1 MQLEQAMTI
10 NPMDFSGK
18 QILLTGASAGIGR
31 ACAVLLSQL
40 GAQVILNGRNE
51 QALIETQRQ
60 LTGDHPISIIDM
72 ANTDQLADWVKA
84 LREQYGYIDGFVH
97 CAGVQIT
104 KPIRLFDQAFFN
116 ETMQIN
122 LASAM
127 AITKGFRLK
136 RDRSKQGSIVFV
148 ASIAGLIG
156 QTGNTVYGASKA
168 GLMSL
173 TRGLSMELLRDNIR
187 VNCVAPALVKTAME
201 KNTRQ
206 SMTETQFQHMLDQ
219 HPMGL
224 GQPED
229 VANAVAFLLSD
240 AAKWINAVTLPV
252 EGGYLAN

>member
-1 MQLEQAMTI
+1 
-10 NPMDFSGK
+10 MDFSGK
-18 QILLTGASAGIGR
+18 CVLVTGASAGIGR
-31 ACAVLLSQL
+31 ACAVLLAKL
-40 GAQVILNGRNE
+40 GATVILNGRNHTALE
-51 QALIETQRQ
+51 QTASSLE
-60 LTGDHPISIIDM
+60 GHGHVCAPFDM
-72 ANTDQLADWVKA
+72 ADTDKLSGWIKSLVT
-84 LREQYGYIDGFVH
+84 EHGYIDGFVH
-97 CAGVQIT
+97 CAGIQVT
-104 KPIRLFDQAFFN
+104 KPIRVFDQAFFD
-116 ETMQIN
+116 ETMHIN

-127 AITKGFRLK
+127 AIAKGFRLK
-136 RDRSKQGSIVFV
+136 RDRSKQGAIVFV
-148 ASIAGLIG
+148 SSIAGLIG

-187 VNCVAPALVKTAME
+187 VNCVAPALVETEMAQRTQE
-201 KNTRQ
+201 
-206 SMTETQFQHMLDQ
+206 SMTDAQYQHMLNQ

>member
-1 MQLEQAMTI
+1 MNV

-18 QILLTGASAGIGR
+18 RVLVTGASAGIGR
-31 ACAVLLSQL
+31 ACAVLLAKL
-40 GAQVILNGRNE
+40 GATVILNGRNHAALE
-51 QALIETQRQ
+51 QTASSLE
-60 LTGDHPISIIDM
+60 GHGHVCAPFDM
-72 ANTDQLADWVKA
+72 ADTDKLSGWIKSLVI
-84 LREQYGYIDGFVH
+84 EHGYIDGFVH
-97 CAGVQIT
+97 CAGIQVT
-104 KPIRLFDQAFFN
+104 KPIRVFDQAFFD
-116 ETMQIN
+116 ETMHIN

-127 AITKGFRLK
+127 AIAKGFRLK
-136 RDRSKQGSIVFV
+136 RDRSKQGAIVFV
-148 ASIAGLIG
+148 SSIAGLIG

-187 VNCVAPALVKTAME
+187 VNCVAPALVETEMAQRTQE
-201 KNTRQ
+201 
-206 SMTETQFQHMLDQ
+206 SMTDAQYQHMLNQ

>member
-1 MQLEQAMTI
+1 MI
-10 NPMDFSGK
+10 NVNPMNLSDK
-18 QILLTGASAGIGR
+18 RILVTGASAGIGR

-40 GAQVILNGRNE
+40 GAKVILNGRNLAALE
-51 QALIETQRQ
+51 QTAAELS
-60 LTGDHPISIIDM
+60 GDGHVCAPFDI
-72 ANTDQLADWVKA
+72 AATDKLSEWVKA
-84 LREQYGYIDGFVH
+84 LVKEHGYLDGFVH
-97 CAGVQIT
+97 CAGIQVT
-104 KPIRLFDQAFFN
+104 KPIRLFDQALFN
-116 ETMQIN
+116 ETMHIN

-127 AITKGFRLK
+127 AISKGFRLK

-148 ASIAGLIG
+148 SSIAGLIG
-156 QTGNTVYGASKA
+156 QTGNTLYGASKA

-173 TRGLSMELLRDNIR
+173 TRGLAMELLRDNIR
-187 VNCVAPALVKTAME
+187 VNCVAPALVATEMAKRT
-201 KNTRQ
+201 Q
-206 SMTETQFQHMLDQ
+206 VSMTEAQFQHMVNQ